1 MDEKEK
7 PSEKP
12 EKRYTRKQIYDDP
25 EVAKH
30 VLENQDDYSEDD
42 VNLAKVTFMWSIHQT
57 QARYGIVEP
66 MPEGFLTKLFKKFGV
81 GTSAREKIKNDPE
94 LNKTLDKMNSSA
106 DRLEKILTKA
116 TGKKI
121 KLQRYTLD

>member
-42 VNLAKVTFMWSIHQT
+42 VNLAKVTFRWSIHQT

-66 MPEGFLTKLFKKFGV
+66 MPREDFTQQTVANLDAAHAEEVKRIKKRTK
-81 GTSAREKIKNDPE
+81 
-94 LNKTLDKMNSSA
+94 
-106 DRLEKILTKA
+106 
-116 TGKKI
+116 
-121 KLQRYTLD
+121 